1 MDLLNG
7 PEFLACYFA
16 AAKLG
21 LIFVPMNYRLVS
33 QELKYQL
40 NRCNCS
46 MLVFNDQFKEYI
58 NPIRDSLDVKKE
70 NFVCVTIDGECPAW
84 ALDYR
89 GVISR
94 YPSDEPVPE
103 RIIDLDDPLTILFT
117 SGVTGSP
124 KGAVITHGQTYFK
137 CFQIIN
143 YTDMRQG
150 DIVQSQAPLCHSAG
164 LFAVSTP
171 ALSRGATLLMR
182 SGFDPKKF
190 SLDIERYRATIGV
203 WAHHHDALCVEFRD
217 SG

>member
-150 DIVQSQAPLCHSAG
+150 TSFNRRH
-164 LFAVSTP
+164 LFVIRP
-171 ALSRGATLLMR
+171 A
-182 SGFDPKKF
+182 F
-190 SLDIERYRATIGV
+190 SLFPRQ
-203 WAHHHDALCVEFRD
+203 L
-217 SG
+217 